1 MPVAIEGPTPVSSLL
16 HSSTIVVAR
25 VYLMIL
31 IGNRTQIIIVVIILS
46 INLIRHY
53 DVKKNIAYSTS
64 IHLIV
69 MFLMR
74 ILEMY
79 SGVVVYIIL
88 HRIIKRQIFQRSRY
102 SIHGVRGQDIRMFS
116 RIVITYMIIM
126 RIIMLSAL
134 VGIVI
139 VRSKE
144 IIVLSGS
151 VIMILLVVGSMIY
164 SVGYLNKLRVN
175 NRVREIEG

>member
-1 MPVAIEGPTPVSSLL
+1 
-16 HSSTIVVAR
+16 
-25 VYLMIL
+25 MIL
-31 IGNRTQIIIVVIILS
+31 MGSRMQMVIVVIILS
-46 INLIRHY
+46 MNLIRHY

-69 MFLMR
+69 MFLIR
-74 ILEMY
+74 ILEIY
-79 SGVVVYIIL
+79 SGVVIYIML

-102 SIHGVRGQDIRMFS
+102 SIHGVRRQDIRMFS
-116 RIVITYMIIM
+116 GIVITYMIMM

-144 IIVLSGS
+144 VIVLSGGI
-151 VIMILLVVGSMIY
+151 IMILLVVGSMIY
-164 SVGYLNKLRVN
+164 SVGYLNKLGLSNGVGE
-175 NRVREIEG
+175 VEG